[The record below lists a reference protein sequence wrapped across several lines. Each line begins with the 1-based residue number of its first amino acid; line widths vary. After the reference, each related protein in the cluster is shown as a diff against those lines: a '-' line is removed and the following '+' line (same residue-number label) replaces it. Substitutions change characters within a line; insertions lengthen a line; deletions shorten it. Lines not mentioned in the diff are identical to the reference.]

1 MAKHV
6 RTGAL
11 DLSEYVNDIVVPG
24 LAVPAPD
31 VSPSTPHAPKDLFG
45 ENKRAAWKTA
55 ADATEARCDFTPK
68 LRITRRSDV
77 IFVSLWEKVALWPD
91 ANRHKG

>member
-77 IFVSLWEKVALWPD
+77 IFVSLWKKSL
-91 ANRHKG
+91 